1 MKKLAVAP
9 LFAAMF
15 AALVALPA
23 FPAAAQDVPDFVAM
37 FAAAETIDIDG
48 QVAGTYDTKNE
59 LLVKIR
65 NNDQFA
71 VPMAAGADLAAFPK
85 NALVKVSFTEGVV
98 VDVRKNAGGAP
109 GVTYETDS
117 VWAELDGVP
126 SDSLVR
132 RVTLTSKLEA
142 VDHAD
147 GKVTFIAPHGE
158 VRTLAVEPAS
168 LLSELDIE
176 RGELVD
182 VTYFEAIGV
191 SRR

>member
-1 MKKLAVAP
+1 MHKLAFAP

-15 AALVALPA
+15 AALVALPNL
-23 FPAAAQDVPDFVAM
+23 PAAAQDMPDFVAI
-37 FAAAETIDIDG
+37 FAAAETSEIDG
-48 QVAGTYDTKNE
+48 QVAGTYGSKNE

-71 VPMAAGADLAAFPK
+71 VPMAAGADLAAYPK
-85 NALVKVSFTEGVV
+85 NALVKVTVTDGIV

-117 VWAELDGVP
+117 DWAELDGVP

-132 RVTLTSKLEA
+132 RVTLTSELEA
-142 VDHAD
+142 VDHEN
-147 GKVTFIAPHGE
+147 GKVTFVAPHGE
-158 VRTLAVEPAS
+158 VRTLTVEPAS

-182 VTYFEAIGV
+182 ITYFEAIGV

>member
-1 MKKLAVAP
+1 MKKLAFAP

-23 FPAAAQDVPDFVAM
+23 VPAAAQDVPDFVDV
-37 FAAAETIDIDG
+37 FAAAETTEIDG
-48 QVAGTYDTKNE
+48 QVAGSYESKNE

-71 VPMAAGADLAAFPK
+71 VPMAAGADLSAFPK
-85 NALVKVSFTEGVV
+85 NALVKVSVTDGIVI
-98 VDVRKNAGGAP
+98 DVRKNAGGAP

-117 VWAELDGVP
+117 AWAELDGVP

-132 RVTLTSKLEA
+132 RVTLTSELEA
-142 VDHAD
+142 VDHKE

-158 VRTLAVEPAS
+158 VRTLTVEPAS
-168 LLSELDIE
+168 LLSELDIKS
-176 RGELVD
+176 GELVD